1 MIERS
6 KTERFERTEENVDN
20 RIQYV
25 GQIAREGKLSNKKP
39 KSRIIIRENKTPS
52 DEKKEKGEKA
62 EREGKLDPRSLFL
75 DPKNEQESERRR
87 TCSLH
92 HVKSY

>member
-1 MIERS
+1 M

-25 GQIAREGKLSNKKP
+25 GQIAREGKLSKIKP
-39 KSRIIIRENKTPS
+39 KSRYHRKCKNKREEVGKR
-52 DEKKEKGEKA
+52 KKKF
-62 EREGKLDPRSLFL
+62 LFL
-75 DPKNEQESERRR
+75 ISDFLFRRTESGRR